1 MTERRGAPRRRVF
14 KRGTIAFSGA
24 GFDCTVRNLS
34 ATGAR
39 IDVEAPVA
47 LPEEFVLVIETD
59 KVKHRCRPVWVAAR
73 RIGVAFQ

>member
-1 MTERRGAPRRRVF
+1 MMDRRGTPRHRVF
-14 KRGTIAFSGA
+14 KRGTIAIGGA

-39 IDVEAPVA
+39 IDVEGPVA

-59 KVKHRCRPVWVAAR
+59 KVKHRCRPVWSAAQ
-73 RIGVAFQ
+73 RIGVAFR